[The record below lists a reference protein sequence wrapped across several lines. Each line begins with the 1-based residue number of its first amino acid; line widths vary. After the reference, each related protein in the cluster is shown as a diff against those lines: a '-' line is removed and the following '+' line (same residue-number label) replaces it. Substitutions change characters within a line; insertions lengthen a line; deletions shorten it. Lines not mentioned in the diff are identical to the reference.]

1 VTKPNKIKRVGRGY
15 RNFYNYP
22 VRLLLRCGVDLQP
35 TSTNHKP
42 ATTIWPRRAHNL
54 ALGKFKS

>member
-1 VTKPNKIKRVGRGY
+1 VTKPNKIKRVERGY
-15 RNFYNYP
+15 RNFQLP

-42 ATTIWPRRAHNL
+42 ATTIWPRRPHNL
-54 ALGKFKS
+54 ALRKFKS